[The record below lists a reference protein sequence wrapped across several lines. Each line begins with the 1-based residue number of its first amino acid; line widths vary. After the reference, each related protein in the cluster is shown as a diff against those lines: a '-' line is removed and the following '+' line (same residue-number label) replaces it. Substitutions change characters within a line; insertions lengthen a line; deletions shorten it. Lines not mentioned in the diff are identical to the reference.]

1 MIENWQDTSSR
12 VKGDVRGNIESK
24 SLLITADYPPIV
36 SGISTVFYNIW
47 KHLSQDRLLILA
59 PRTKDCFEFDSKNR
73 IRVLRRYFSLGD
85 NVLRRML
92 RSILLYI
99 YTKQIVKKENIN
111 LLVCG
116 QPMIIGFIGLV
127 FKKQFKIPYHVWVYG
142 GEILKFKGN
151 KILLGMLRVILN
163 NADKIISN
171 SSFTAQVFRD
181 LNIDVA
187 KIVIVSPAVDIE
199 QFRPG
204 IDISDLVR
212 EYDLEKKKTIMTVG
226 RLVPRKGNDT
236 IIKCL
241 KRVIEKIPNVVYLII
256 GEGPNKQ
263 NLEVLVKE
271 LGLRENVIFAGYV
284 SDEDLPKYYNL
295 CDLYV
300 LPNRETGDFD
310 TIEGFGITFVEAGA
324 CGKPVIGGRSGGTS
338 DSILDGVTGVLVE
351 PQDEEMLVNRI
362 IELLV
367 NHELA
372 NRLGS
377 QGRERVFEK
386 FRWEVSSGIVENLM
400 PEDETKNPD

>member
-12 VKGDVRGNIESK
+12 VRGDVRGNIESK

-338 DSILDGVTGVLVE
+338 DSILHGVTGVLVE

>member
-1 MIENWQDTSSR
+1 VIAEWQDSSLR
-12 VKGDVRGNIESK
+12 VKEDAKRNMKSK

-59 PRTKDCFEFDSKNR
+59 PRTKGCFEFDSENR

-85 NVLRRML
+85 NILRRIL
-92 RSILLYI
+92 RTILLYI
-99 YTKQIVKKENIN
+99 HTKQIVKKENID

-142 GEILKFKGN
+142 GEMLKFKSN
-151 KILLGMLRVILN
+151 RILLGILRAILN

-171 SSFTAQVFRD
+171 SGFTTQVFRD

-204 IDISDLVR
+204 IDASDLVG
-212 EYDLEKKKTIMTVG
+212 EYSLEDKKVVMTVG

-236 IIKCL
+236 IIKSL
-241 KRVIEKIPNVVYLII
+241 EKVIEEIPNVVYLIV
-256 GEGPNKQ
+256 GEGPNRQ
-263 NLEVLVKE
+263 TLEKLVKE
-271 LGLRENVIFAGYV
+271 SGLEENVIFAGYV

-300 LPNRETGDFD
+300 LPNRETDDFD
-310 TIEGFGITFVEAGA
+310 TIEGFGITFVEASA
-324 CGKPVIGGRSGGTS
+324 CGKPVIGGKSGGTS

-351 PQDEEMLVNRI
+351 PQDGEMLVGKI
-362 IELLV
+362 VEILV
-367 NHELA
+367 NHKLTA
-372 NRLGS
+372 RLGS
-377 QGRERVFEK
+377 QGRERVLEK
-386 FRWEVSSGIVENLM
+386 FRWEVSSEIVENLLL
-400 PEDETKNPD
+400 EHEAKNPE

>member
-1 MIENWQDTSSR
+1 MNKSKR
-12 VKGDVRGNIESK
+12 NMKSK

-59 PRTKDCFEFDSKNR
+59 PRTKGCFEFDSENR

-85 NVLRRML
+85 SILRRIL
-92 RSILLYI
+92 RTIALYI
-99 YTKQIVKKENIN
+99 HTKQIVKRENIN

-127 FKKQFKIPYHVWVYG
+127 FKKQFRIPYHVWVYG
-142 GEILKFKGN
+142 GEMLKFKSN
-151 KILLGMLRVILN
+151 RILLGILRAILN

-171 SSFTAQVFRD
+171 SGFTTQVFRD

-204 IDISDLVR
+204 IDASDLVR
-212 EYDLEKKKTIMTVG
+212 EYSLESKKVIMTVG

-236 IIKCL
+236 IIKSL
-241 KRVIEKIPNVVYLII
+241 KKVIERIPDVVYLIV

-263 NLEVLVKE
+263 KLEVLVEE
-271 LGLRENVIFAGYV
+271 LGLKENVIFAGYV
-284 SDEDLPKYYNL
+284 SNEDLPRYYNL

-300 LPNRETGDFD
+300 LPNRETDDFD
-310 TIEGFGITFVEAGA
+310 TIEGFGITFVEASA

-351 PQDEEMLVNRI
+351 PQDEEMLVNKI
-362 IELLV
+362 VEILV
-367 NHELA
+367 NHELTD
-372 NRLGS
+372 RLGS
-377 QGRERVFEK
+377 QGRERVLEK
-386 FRWEVSSGIVENLM
+386 CRWEVSSEIVENLLL
-400 PEDETKNPD
+400 EHETKNPD